1 MQVHVS
7 SEINLLDSV
16 HPLEVYVNADQ
27 VTNLSDDMVS
37 KPYGLWVYV
46 SFNSEAPALR
56 LTASN
61 TKAV

>member
-37 KPYGLWVYV
+37 KPYGL
-46 SFNSEAPALR
+46 
-56 LTASN
+56 
-61 TKAV
+61 